1 MKETAEGFLW
11 EMLRLSDESHDQLL
25 DLVGNYI
32 EFLNAN
38 GLTKHFNQFLQ
49 DKAAAQITHK

>member
-1 MKETAEGFLW
+1 MNETAEGFLW

-32 EFLNAN
+32 DFLNTH

-49 DKAAAQITHK
+49 DKAIVQANHK